1 MDRYHQAGKTL
12 VTSLS
17 LEHQIGQLFMV
28 GFQEPKPSREII
40 DLIQRRHVG
49 GVILFSRNIR
59 NAQQV
64 VQLTGEL
71 QAIAKDSGHP
81 YPLLIA
87 TDQENGMVQRLGGAL
102 TALPGSMALGAIGD
116 ADVVARV
123 AELTGGELRQLG
135 INMNLAPDVDVNNNP
150 ANPVIGVRSFGE
162 DSATVARL
170 SAAAVRGYHAAGTIS
185 CLKHFP
191 GHGDTAIDSHHGLPT
206 LPCTLERLQT
216 LEFLPFIS
224 GIRAGASTIMV
235 AHVALPQATPDH
247 TSLPATVSPTAV
259 QGLIRQELGYHG
271 VVISDCLE
279 MDAVAATL
287 GTARAAVMALQAGI
301 DLVLISHT
309 YARQQESIEA
319 VYEAARSEE
328 LGSEAITAAATRVLD
343 LKQRYLSWATIP
355 DTSPPELDIHQQLTR
370 RLYRRSTTLVRD
382 EGILLPLDLDESLRV
397 LVVAAPPDSMT
408 PAADLVYPHEVLVK
422 SIQERHPNTEGI
434 LLDLQS
440 AGSYQQQL
448 SDQLTTAQLVIVA
461 TINAHLDQRQSDL
474 MKHILQSG
482 KPTIGLA
489 TCDPYDLSVFPEL
502 GTYLATYE
510 YTVPALVAAVEV
522 LFGEAVAGGR
532 LPVTIPGIAR
542 SSNDEK

>member
-1 MDRYHQAGKTL
+1 MDRYSLADKTL
-12 VTSLS
+12 VTNLS
-17 LEHQIGQLFMV
+17 PEQQIGQLFMV
-28 GFQEPKPSREII
+28 GFQEPTPSREII
-40 DLIQRRHVG
+40 ELIQRRHVG

-59 NAQQV
+59 DAQQL

-71 QAIAKDSGHP
+71 QTIARDSGHP

-102 TALPGSMALGAIGD
+102 TALPGNMALGAIGD
-116 ADVVARV
+116 PDVVARV
-123 AELTGGELRQLG
+123 AELTGRELQQLG

-150 ANPVIGVRSFGE
+150 ANPVIGVRAFGE
-162 DSATVARL
+162 DATTVAHL

-191 GHGDTAIDSHHGLPT
+191 GHGDTATDSHHGLPT
-206 LPCTLERLQT
+206 LPFTLERLQA

-247 TSLPATVSPTAV
+247 TSLPATVSQTAV
-259 QGLIRQELGYHG
+259 QGLIRQELGYQG

-279 MDAVAATL
+279 MDAVATTV
-287 GTARAAVMALQAGI
+287 GTVRAAVMALQAGI

-319 VYEAARSEE
+319 VCEAARSGE
-328 LGSEAITAAATRVLD
+328 LHPEAVTAAVTRVLD

-355 DTSPPELDIHQQLTR
+355 ATSPPELDTHQQLTMQ
-370 RLYRRSTTLVRD
+370 LYRRSTTLVRD
-382 EGILLPLDLDESLRV
+382 EGKLLPLHLDESLHI
-397 LVVAAPPDSMT
+397 LVVAAPPDSLT
-408 PAADLVYPHEVLVK
+408 PATDLVYPHEVLVK

-440 AGSYQQQL
+440 AESYRQRL
-448 SDQLTTAQLVIVA
+448 SDLLTAAHLVIVA

-474 MKHILQSG
+474 VKHILQSG

-489 TCDPYDLSVFPEL
+489 TCDPYDLSAFPEL

-510 YTVPALVAAVEV
+510 YTVPALAAAVEV
-522 LFGEAVAGGR
+522 LFGEAVAGGH
-532 LPVTIPGIAR
+532 LPVTIPGMA
-542 SSNDEK
+542 SNDEK

>member
-1 MDRYHQAGKTL
+1 MDRYHQADNTL
-12 VTSLS
+12 GINLS

-28 GFQEPKPSREII
+28 GFQDPSPSREII

-59 NAQQV
+59 DAQQV
-64 VQLTGEL
+64 VQLTADL
-71 QAIAKDSGHP
+71 QAIARDSGHP

-87 TDQENGMVQRLGGAL
+87 TDQENGMVQRLGSAL
-102 TALPGSMALGAIGD
+102 TPLPGNMALGAIGD

-123 AELTGGELRQLG
+123 AEVTGRELQQLG

-162 DSATVARL
+162 DAVAVARL
-170 SAAAVRGYHAAGTIS
+170 SAAAVHGYDAAGTIS

-191 GHGDTAIDSHHGLPT
+191 GHGDTATDSHHGLPT
-206 LPCTLERLQT
+206 LPFTLERLRA

-235 AHVALPQATPDH
+235 AHVALPQATSDH
-247 TSLPATVSPTAV
+247 SSLPATVSQTAV
-259 QGLIRQELGYHG
+259 QGLIRQEIGYQG

-279 MDAVAATL
+279 MDAVATTV
-287 GTARAAVMALQAGI
+287 GTVRAAVMALQAGI

-319 VYEAARSEE
+319 VYEAIHSGE
-328 LGSEAITAAATRVLD
+328 LRLEAITAAVTRVLD
-343 LKQRYLSWATIP
+343 LKQRYLSWAASP
-355 DTSPPELDIHQQLTR
+355 DTSPPELDTQQLTM

-382 EGILLPLDLDESLRV
+382 EGRLLPLDLDDSLRI

-408 PAADLVYPHEVLVK
+408 PAADLVYPHEALVK
-422 SIQERHPNTEGI
+422 SIAERHPNTEGI

-440 AGSYQQQL
+440 AESYRQRL
-448 SDQLTTAQLVIVA
+448 SDLLTTAHLVIVA
-461 TINAHLDQRQSDL
+461 TINAHLDQRQADL

-489 TCDPYDLSVFPEL
+489 TCDPYDLSAFPEL

-510 YTVPALVAAVEV
+510 YTVPALAAAVEV
-522 LFGEAVAGGR
+522 LFGEAEAGGS
-532 LPVTIPGIAR
+532 LPVTIPGVAP
-542 SSNDEK
+542 SSNPEK